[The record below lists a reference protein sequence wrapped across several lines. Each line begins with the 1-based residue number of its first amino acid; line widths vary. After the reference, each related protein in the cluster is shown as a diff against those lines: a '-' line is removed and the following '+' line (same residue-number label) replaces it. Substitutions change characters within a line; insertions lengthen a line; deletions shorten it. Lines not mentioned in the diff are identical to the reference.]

1 MVGRKDIAIIDY
13 GAGNLRSVV
22 NAISR
27 LGHQPDVTSS
37 AADVAV
43 AKAVILPGVGAAAAC
58 MTALRAQGMDNAILD
73 IIAKDRPF
81 LGICLGLQVLFSTTE
96 EDGGQKCLGIFPG
109 KVKRLPGKVKIP
121 HMGWNQVKQT
131 VDHPLFFGIPD
142 NANFYFVHSYYAD
155 PEDKSLI
162 AGQTG
167 YGVTMSS
174 VIARGNTVATQFH
187 PEKSQGLGL
196 KVLAGFGKYV
206 KKN

>member
-1 MVGRKDIAIIDY
+1 MAGRKDIAIIDY

-27 LGHQPDVTSS
+27 LGNQPNVTSR
-37 AADVAV
+37 AADIAR

-58 MTALRAQGMDNAILD
+58 MTALQAQGMDSAIRD
-73 IIAKDRPF
+73 VIAENRPF

-96 EDGGQKCLGIFPG
+96 EDGGQKCLGIFSG
-109 KVKRLPGKVKIP
+109 KVKRLPGQVKIP
-121 HMGWNQVKQT
+121 HMGWNQVKKT
-131 VDHPLFFGIPD
+131 VDHPLFYGIPD

-174 VIARGNTVATQFH
+174 VIARGNIVATQFH
-187 PEKSQGLGL
+187 PEKSGELGL
-196 KVLAGFGKYV
+196 KVFANFISLV
-206 KKN
+206 K